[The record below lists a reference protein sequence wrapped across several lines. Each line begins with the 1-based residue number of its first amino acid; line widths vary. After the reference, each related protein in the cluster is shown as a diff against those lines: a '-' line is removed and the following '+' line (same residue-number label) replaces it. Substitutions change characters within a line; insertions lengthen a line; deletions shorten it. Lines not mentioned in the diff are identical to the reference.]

1 MTAQERWM
9 NTSQDTAKKLIRYE
23 PYIIGHWLGF
33 KDLTTLHNDWL
44 LDWLYGTEDSTT
56 QAHRGSFKTTDLALF
71 IALNMLI
78 HRSENLIF
86 LRKTDVDVTEVIRL
100 VSKIIRS
107 GAYVQLSQIIW
118 NITPVILRETAS
130 ELHTNLYNGK
140 GGASQLVGMGVNGS
154 LTGKHADVVITDDIV
169 NIKDR
174 ISRAERDHTKLI
186 YQELQNVKNR
196 HGRIINTGTPWHKD
210 DAFSLM
216 PNIKKYDCYTTGLM
230 TEKQIRYLRSSMSPS
245 LFCANYELKHIAD
258 ENALFT
264 NAQLTD
270 ELPMDGIC
278 HIDAGYGGEDATAF
292 TVLAV
297 QGGNFIVYGRKYT
310 KHVDDCIDDILRLKA
325 KYRTGTTWCEKNA
338 DKGYLAKELKSRGDV
353 ANTYHEKMNKHIKI
367 STYLRENW
375 GRVYFTDD
383 TDPEY
388 IAEVLD
394 YNEHAPHD
402 DCPDSLASAIRQMG
416 KKPMTLNKGVHRGL

>member
-1 MTAQERWM
+1 MII
-9 NTSQDTAKKLIRYE
+9 SQDIAKELIRNE
-23 PYIIGHWLGF
+23 PYKVGHFLGF
-33 KDLTTLHNDWL
+33 KDLTELHNEWL
-44 LDWLYGTEDSTT
+44 LDWLYGTEDDTT
-56 QAHRGSFKTTDLALF
+56 QAHRGSYKTTDLALF

-78 HRSENLIF
+78 HRSENIIF

-100 VSKIIRS
+100 VARIIRS
-107 GAYVQLSQIIW
+107 GAYINLCQIIW
-118 NITPVILRETAS
+118 GFAPVVLRETAS
-130 ELHTNLYNGK
+130 ELHTNLYKGK

-196 HGRIINTGTPWHKD
+196 GGRIINTGTPWHKD

-230 TEKQIRYLRSSMSPS
+230 TEEQIMHLRSTMSPS
-245 LFCANYELKHIAD
+245 LFSCNYELKHIAD
-258 ENALFT
+258 EDALFT
-264 NAQLTD
+264 NAQFTK
-270 ELPMDGIC
+270 ELPMDGIA
-278 HIDAGYGGEDATAF
+278 HIDAGYGGEDSTAL
-292 TVLAV
+292 TILCIKD
-297 QGGNFIVYGRKYT
+297 GNFIVYGKKYQ
-310 KHVDDCIDDILRLKA
+310 KHVDDCINDILRLKA
-325 KYRTGTTWCEKNA
+325 KYRAGTTWCEKNA
-338 DKGYLAKELKSRGDV
+338 DKGYLAKELKNHGDL
-353 ANTYHEKMNKHIKI
+353 AQTYHERMNKHIKI
-367 STYLRENW
+367 STYLKENW
-375 GRVYFTDD
+375 GKVYFTED

-388 IAEVLD
+388 IAEILD

-416 KKPMTLNKGVHRGL
+416 KKPMTLNKGVHRGI

>member
-1 MTAQERWM
+1 M
-9 NTSQDTAKKLIRYE
+9 NISQDIAKELIRNE
-23 PYIIGHWLGF
+23 PYKIGHFLGF
-33 KDLTTLHNDWL
+33 KDLTDLHNEWL
-44 LDWLYGTEDSTT
+44 LDWLYGTEDDTT
-56 QAHRGSFKTTDLALF
+56 QAHRGSYKTTDLALF

-78 HRSENLIF
+78 HRSENIIF

-100 VSKIIRS
+100 VARIIRS
-107 GAYVQLSQIIW
+107 GAYINLCQIIW
-118 NITPVILRETAS
+118 GFAPVVLRETAS
-130 ELHTNLYNGK
+130 ELHTNLYKGK

-196 HGRIINTGTPWHKD
+196 GGRIINTGTPWHKD

-230 TEKQIRYLRSSMSPS
+230 TEEQIMHLRSTMSPS
-245 LFCANYELKHIAD
+245 LFSCNYELKHIAD
-258 ENALFT
+258 EDALFT
-264 NAQLTD
+264 NAQFTK

-292 TVLAV
+292 TVIADK
-297 QGGNFIVYGRKYT
+297 GGYFVIYGKKYQ
-310 KHVDDCIDDILRLKA
+310 KHVDDCLTDILRLKT
-325 KYRTGTTWCEKNA
+325 KYRAGTTWCEKNA
-338 DKGYLAKELKSRGDV
+338 DKGYLAKELKNHGDL
-353 ANTYHEKMNKHIKI
+353 AQTYHERMNKHIKI
-367 STYLRENW
+367 STYLKENW
-375 GRVYFTDD
+375 GKVYFTED

-388 IAEVLD
+388 IAEILD

-416 KKPMTLNKGVHRGL
+416 KKPMTLNKGVHRGI